1 MTGEKLKLLDTVIGS
16 FFGFIF
22 GKLFGFGDK
31 SLSELLRVNK
41 KRFAAGLFWQPV
53 AVGYN
58 AKNYA
63 RVLSRNSKRKSNLF
77 VEYRSMVGLAPRHR
91 GYYAGMPSAAAEIVD
106 TLSEYSSF
114 LAVFSV
120 ENRYYLLAVRNGV
133 ILADKVFASEAD
145 ARAEYANFS
154 KIPDWTAFIA
164 PNSWGI
170 PRAMERDLNTLL
182 PRKTKYNLRAIS
194 RWAPAVFSII
204 LLVLFFGG
212 VYLIFKEP
220 IDKIRTPK
228 PRQLDPEIIAEYKR
242 QVEEKNK
249 ELDAEFDIKKEEVKP
264 LVLPYTNLPEPNA
277 RAKQCYQAIGFLM
290 QPVTGWVQSNVVC
303 DEQRATA
310 EFNRKFGSLD
320 EFYAIAADFLPG
332 ATVVEIDDDT
342 LEVSVALPEV
352 ARSASLDERDAETVE
367 RNVISL
373 FQVMQTKAK
382 TGIVVD
388 TLTNGVD
395 TAKLN
400 IVEVAVASKLLPMQ
414 FTKMFEDFGGFYIT
428 RCAWNAM
435 SKTWNY
441 EVIIYAK

>member
-1 MTGEKLKLLDTVIGS
+1 MLDTVIGA
-16 FFGFIF
+16 FFSFIF
-22 GKLFGFGDK
+22 NKLFRIGDNT
-31 SLSELLRVNK
+31 LSELLRVNK

-63 RVLSRNSKRKSNLF
+63 RVLSRNSKTKSNLF

-114 LAVFSV
+114 LAVFAV
-120 ENRYYLLAVRNGV
+120 DNRFYLLAVRNGV
-133 ILADKVFASEAD
+133 ILADKLFGSEAD
-145 ARAEYANFS
+145 ARAEYAKFT

-194 RWAPAVFSII
+194 RWMPVVFSAI

-212 VYLIFKEP
+212 LYLIFREP
-220 IDKIRTPK
+220 IEKIRTPK
-228 PRQLDPEIIAEYKR
+228 PRQLDPELVQEYKR

-249 ELDAEFDIKKEEVKP
+249 ELDAQFEIKKEEVKP
-264 LVLPYTNLPEPNA
+264 LVLPYTNLPEPDA

-290 QPVTGWVQSNVVC
+290 QPVTGWVQSNVQC
-303 DEQRATA
+303 NETRATA

-320 EFYAIAADFLPG
+320 EFYTIAADFLPG

-342 LEVSVALPEV
+342 LSVSVALPEV

-373 FQVMQTKAK
+373 FQSMQTKVK
-382 TGIVVD
+382 TEIVVD

-428 RCAWNAM
+428 RCSWNAM

>member
-1 MTGEKLKLLDTVIGS
+1 MLDTVIGA
-16 FFGFIF
+16 FFSFIF
-22 GKLFGFGDK
+22 NKLFRIGDNT
-31 SLSELLRVNK
+31 LSELLRVNK

-63 RVLSRNSKRKSNLF
+63 RVLSRNSKKKSWLF
-77 VEYRSMVGLAPRHR
+77 VEYRSMVGLAQKHR

-114 LAVFSV
+114 LAVFAVDS
-120 ENRYYLLAVRNGV
+120 RYYLLAVRNGI
-133 ILADKVFASEAD
+133 ILADKVFASESD

-182 PRKTKYNLRAIS
+182 PRKTKYHLRSIS
-194 RWAPAVFSII
+194 RWAPVVFSVI
-204 LLVLFFGG
+204 LLTLFFGG
-212 VYLIFKEP
+212 LYFVFREP
-220 IDKIRTPK
+220 INKLTEHK
-228 PRQLDPEIIAEYKR
+228 PTVQLDPELVAEYKR
-242 QVEEKNK
+242 QVEAKNK
-249 ELDAEFDIKKEEVKP
+249 ELDAEFEIKKEEVKP
-264 LVLPYTNLPEPNA
+264 LVLPYTNLPEPMA

-290 QPVTGWVQSNVVC
+290 QPVTGWVQSNAVC
-303 DEQRATA
+303 DETRASV
-310 EFNRKFGSLD
+310 EFNRKYGSLD

-332 ATVVEIDDDT
+332 ATVVEIDDNT
-342 LEVSVALPEV
+342 LSVSVALPEV
-352 ARSASLDERDAETVE
+352 PRVASLDERDAETVE
-367 RNVISL
+367 RNVVSL
-373 FQVMQTKAK
+373 FQTMQTKAK
-382 TGIVVD
+382 TEIVVD

-414 FTKMFEDFGGFYIT
+414 FTKMFTDFGGMYMT

-435 SKTWNY
+435 SRTWNY

>member
-1 MTGEKLKLLDTVIGS
+1 MKKLLDTAIGA
-16 FFGFIF
+16 FFSFIF
-22 GKLFGFGDK
+22 NKLFRIGDNT
-31 SLSELLRVNK
+31 LSELLRVNK
-41 KRFAAGLFWQPV
+41 KRFAAGLIWQPV
-53 AVGYN
+53 AVGYTP
-58 AKNYA
+58 KNYA
-63 RVLSRNSKRKSNLF
+63 RVLSHNSKKKSWLF
-77 VEYRSMVGLAPRHR
+77 VEYRSMIGLAQRHR

-114 LAVFSV
+114 LAVFVV

-133 ILADKVFASEAD
+133 ILADKLFINEAD
-145 ARAEYANFS
+145 ARAEYAKFS

-194 RWAPAVFSII
+194 RWTPVIFSVI
-204 LLVLFFGG
+204 LLTLFFGG
-212 VYLIFKEP
+212 LYLIFREP
-220 IDKIRTPK
+220 INKLAEPK
-228 PRQLDPEIIAEYKR
+228 NTVQLDPKLVEEYKR
-242 QVEEKNK
+242 QVEAKNK
-249 ELDAEFDIKKEEVKP
+249 ELDAEYEIKKEEVKP
-264 LVLPYTNLPEPNA
+264 LVLPYTNLPEPML

-303 DEQRATA
+303 DETKATA
-310 EFNRKFGSLD
+310 EFNRKYGSLD
-320 EFYAIAADFLPG
+320 EFYNIAADFLPG
-332 ATVVEIDDDT
+332 VDVIEIDDNT
-342 LEVSVALPEV
+342 LSVSVALPEV
-352 ARSASLDERDAETVE
+352 ARIASLDERDAETVE
-367 RNVISL
+367 RNVVSL
-373 FQVMQTKAK
+373 FQTMQHKAK
-382 TGIVVD
+382 TEIVVD

-428 RCAWNAM
+428 RCAWNAI
-435 SKTWNY
+435 SRTWNY